1 MMALFVSRE
10 DHLKPI
16 LNLRTIVLFGVRLR
30 GSVFLGLVPMLR
42 YHGLGIKL
50 FCSGRGLIDG
60 MGCSFIARNQVP
72 EAPMPPIT
80 PTAPK
85 P

>member
-16 LNLRTIVLFGVRLR
+16 LNLRTIVLVGVRLR

-42 YHGLGIKL
+42 YHGLGINL
-50 FCSGRGLIDG
+50 FLFWPWADRWDGLQLH
-60 MGCSFIARNQVP
+60 CTSLHVTKFQK
-72 EAPMPPIT
+72 PPCLQ
-80 PTAPK
+80 
-85 P
+85 